1 MKVHYRFPAL
11 ITLVLLSGCSAM
23 TGRSDP
29 PVADA
34 ARRAALFDHIQA
46 LVSQGQY
53 DAAYNEN
60 QKILQ
65 EGRGDP
71 DVALFN
77 MGMISAHLAN
87 PQKNYA
93 RALSSFRKLVKEYPH
108 SQMVEPAKTW
118 IQVLEEYHRVAE
130 EKRVLTDEK
139 HVLIEEKRVLTE
151 EKRVLV
157 RERESLVREK
167 QKLKYTTEKSRQVD
181 MEIEKRRRE
190 MLLRK

>member
-11 ITLVLLSGCSAM
+11 ITVVLLSGCSSM
-23 TGRSDP
+23 TGRSNP

-34 ARRAALFDHIQA
+34 ARRAALFEHTQA
-46 LVSQGQY
+46 LFSQGQY

-77 MGMISAHLAN
+77 MGMISAHRAN

-93 RALSSFRKLVKEYPH
+93 RALSSFRKLIEEYPH
-108 SQMVEPAKTW
+108 SQMVEPAKSW
-118 IQVLEEYHRVAE
+118 IQVLEEYRRVAE
-130 EKRVLTDEK
+130 EKRVL
-139 HVLIEEKRVLTE
+139 IEEKRMLLE
-151 EKRVLV
+151 EKRMLL